1 MEESMNIIRILPALL
16 SLILLVSSG
25 CADYD
30 AESKR
35 VDDRIDEIENNRI
48 PSIDKQLEKINASLP
63 ELERTDLE
71 IKKMIESLDKTADD
85 LRKDIGENENRV
97 SEVRS
102 ELEKAVKELQ
112 DSDKTNKEELI
123 AAINEAKAT
132 VLANLEAMR
141 TEMQGKLS
149 DIDEMISNLKDKD
162 QELEKQISV
171 LKTYVDDELK
181 GIRDWATATFAT
193 LEQYNGIVERIGG
206 INTEMSELKKSLS
219 DLETRLTNKFDE
231 DLKKAVSDLESKI
244 GEEVSGLN
252 GRIDK
257 EVSDLTQAYTSAIA
271 KTRAEIESAW
281 TEKVKTSL
289 EELEKSLK
297 LWVNEKLTAYW
308 TIEETKAALEAQKKD
323 LENQLKAQEAYLKE
337 LIDANAGEIKDL
349 KEALTETENAL
360 ADNAKS
366 LEDLFSELEQ
376 AKKDIKAAYEAV
388 IKDAI
393 TSLEGI
399 LDDELDD
406 EIESLN
412 NSIDERV
419 EALESRIEKCKDDL
433 ASIIKDV
440 EDARTKIRNV
450 ISSFVYFPTYS
461 DGSVDV
467 FCEGVKKSLT
477 LKFEVRPFSAAEAL
491 NVGNVSILTQ
501 SVEPKDDVI
510 PLKLNGI
517 TSTGNGIV
525 LMDIDA
531 SDLPLIF
538 TNGSRKFNVLV
549 SIKDASKGWD
559 MISGFIPIV
568 PVVVTNP

>member
-1 MEESMNIIRILPALL
+1 MNIRRILPALL
-16 SLILLVSSG
+16 SVILLVSSG

-30 AESKR
+30 AEFKR

-63 ELERTDLE
+63 ELERTDQE

-112 DSDKTNKEELI
+112 DSDKTNKMELI
-123 AAINEAKAT
+123 AAINDAKGV

-141 TEMQGKLS
+141 SEMQGKLS
-149 DIDEMISNLKDKD
+149 DVDEMISDLKDKD
-162 QELEKQISV
+162 QELEKQISD
-171 LKTYVDDELK
+171 LRTYVDDELK
-181 GIRDWATATFAT
+181 GIKDWATATFAT
-193 LEQYNGIVERIGG
+193 LEQYNAVVERIGG

-219 DLETRLTNKFDE
+219 DLEARLTKKFNE

-244 GEEVSGLN
+244 GEEVAGLN
-252 GRIDK
+252 DRID
-257 EVSDLTQAYTSAIA
+257 EEISDLTEAYTSAIA
-271 KTRAEIESAW
+271 KTRAELENAW
-281 TEKVKTSL
+281 TENVKTSL

-297 LWVNEKLTAYW
+297 LWVNGKLTAYW
-308 TIEETKAALEAQKKD
+308 TIEETKAAIESQKKD

-337 LIDANAGEIKDL
+337 LISANAGEIKDL
-349 KEALTETENAL
+349 KKALAETENAL

-366 LEDLFSELEQ
+366 LDDLFAELEQ
-376 AKKDIKAAYEAV
+376 TKKDIKAAYEAA

-393 TSLEGI
+393 TSLKG
-399 LDDELDD
+399 DMDKELADRID
-406 EIESLN
+406 SLN

-419 EALESRIEKCKDDL
+419 EALESRIQKCKDDL
-433 ASIIKDV
+433 DSIIEAV
-440 EDARTKIRNV
+440 EDAREKIRNV
-450 ISSFVYFPTYS
+450 ITSFVYFPTYS
-461 DGSVDV
+461 DGSVEV

-491 NVGNVSILTQ
+491 NVNNVSILTQ
-501 SVEPKDDVI
+501 SVEPKDYVLH
-510 PLKLNGI
+510 LKLNGI
-517 TSTGNGIV
+517 TNTGNGIV

-531 SDLPLIF
+531 SVLPVVF
-538 TNGSRKFNVLV
+538 TNGARKFNVLV

-559 MISGFIPIV
+559 MISEFIPIT

>member
-30 AESKR
+30 AEFKR

-63 ELERTDLE
+63 ELERTDQE
-71 IKKMIESLDKTADD
+71 IKKMIESLDKTADG

-112 DSDKTNKEELI
+112 DSDKTNKMELI
-123 AAINEAKAT
+123 AAINDAKGV

-141 TEMQGKLS
+141 SEMQGKLS
-149 DIDEMISNLKDKD
+149 DVDEMISDLKDKD
-162 QELEKQISV
+162 QELEKQISD
-171 LKTYVDDELK
+171 LRTYVDDELK
-181 GIRDWATATFAT
+181 GIKDWATATFAT
-193 LEQYNGIVERIGG
+193 LEQYNAVVERIGG

-219 DLETRLTNKFDE
+219 DLEARLTKKFNE

-244 GEEVSGLN
+244 GEEVAGLN
-252 GRIDK
+252 DRID
-257 EVSDLTQAYTSAIA
+257 EEISDLTEAYTSAIA
-271 KTRAEIESAW
+271 KTRAELENAW
-281 TEKVKTSL
+281 TENVKTSL

-297 LWVNEKLTAYW
+297 LWVNGKLTAYW
-308 TIEETKAALEAQKKD
+308 TIEETKAAIESQKKD

-337 LIDANAGEIKDL
+337 LISANAGEIKDL
-349 KEALTETENAL
+349 KKALAETENAL

-366 LEDLFSELEQ
+366 LDDLFAELEQ
-376 AKKDIKAAYEAV
+376 TKKDIKAAYEAA

-393 TSLEGI
+393 TSLKG
-399 LDDELDD
+399 DMDKELADRID
-406 EIESLN
+406 SLN

-419 EALESRIEKCKDDL
+419 EALESRIQKCKDDL
-433 ASIIKDV
+433 ASIIEAV
-440 EDARTKIRNV
+440 EDAREKIRNV
-450 ISSFVYFPTYS
+450 ITSFVYFPTYS
-461 DGSVDV
+461 DGSVEV
-467 FCEGVKKSLT
+467 ICEGAKKSLT

-491 NVGNVSILTQ
+491 NVNNVSILTQ
-501 SVEPKDDVI
+501 SVEPKDYVLH
-510 PLKLNGI
+510 LKLNGI
-517 TSTGNGIV
+517 TNTGNGIV
-525 LMDIDA
+525 LLDIDA
-531 SDLPLIF
+531 SVLPVVF
-538 TNGSRKFNVLV
+538 TNGARKFNVLV

-559 MISGFIPIV
+559 MISEFIPIT

>member
-1 MEESMNIIRILPALL
+1 MNIRRILPALL
-16 SLILLVSSG
+16 SVILLVSSG

-30 AESKR
+30 AEFKR
-35 VDDRIDEIENNRI
+35 VDDRIDEIESNRI

-63 ELERTDLE
+63 ELERTDQE

-112 DSDKTNKEELI
+112 DSDKTNKVELI
-123 AAINEAKAT
+123 AAINDAKGV

-141 TEMQGKLS
+141 SEMQGKLS
-149 DIDEMISNLKDKD
+149 DVDEMISDLKDKD
-162 QELEKQISV
+162 QELEKQISD
-171 LKTYVDDELK
+171 LRTYVDDELK
-181 GIRDWATATFAT
+181 GIKDWATATFAT
-193 LEQYNGIVERIGG
+193 LEQYNAVVERIGG

-219 DLETRLTNKFDE
+219 DLEARLTKKFNE

-244 GEEVSGLN
+244 GEEVAGLN
-252 GRIDK
+252 DRID
-257 EVSDLTQAYTSAIA
+257 EEISDLTEAYTSAIA
-271 KTRAEIESAW
+271 KTRAELENAW
-281 TEKVKTSL
+281 TENVKTSL

-297 LWVNEKLTAYW
+297 LWVNGKLTAYW
-308 TIEETKAALEAQKKD
+308 TIEETKAAIESQKKD

-337 LIDANAGEIKDL
+337 LISANAGEIKDL
-349 KEALTETENAL
+349 KKALAETENAL
-360 ADNAKS
+360 ADNVKS
-366 LEDLFSELEQ
+366 LDDLFAELEQ
-376 AKKDIKAAYEAV
+376 TKKDIKAAYEAA

-393 TSLEGI
+393 TSLKG
-399 LDDELDD
+399 DMDKELADRID
-406 EIESLN
+406 SLN

-419 EALESRIEKCKDDL
+419 EALESRIQKCKDDL
-433 ASIIKDV
+433 DSIIEAV
-440 EDARTKIRNV
+440 EDAREKIRNV
-450 ISSFVYFPTYS
+450 ITSFVYFPTYS
-461 DGSVDV
+461 DGSVEV

-491 NVGNVSILTQ
+491 NVNNVSILTQ
-501 SVEPKDDVI
+501 SVEPKDYVLH
-510 PLKLNGI
+510 LKLNGI
-517 TSTGNGIV
+517 TNTGNGIV

-531 SDLPLIF
+531 SVLPVVF
-538 TNGSRKFNVLV
+538 TNGARKFNVLV

-559 MISGFIPIV
+559 MISEFIPIT

>member
-1 MEESMNIIRILPALL
+1 MNIKRILPALL
-16 SLILLVSSG
+16 SVILLVSSG

-30 AESKR
+30 AEFKR

-71 IKKMIESLDKTADD
+71 IKKMIESLDKTADG

-112 DSDKTNKEELI
+112 DSDKTNKMELI
-123 AAINEAKAT
+123 AAINDAKGV

-141 TEMQGKLS
+141 SEMQGKLS
-149 DIDEMISNLKDKD
+149 DVDEMISDLKDKD
-162 QELEKQISV
+162 QELEKQISD
-171 LKTYVDDELK
+171 LRTYVDDELK
-181 GIRDWATATFAT
+181 GIKDWATATFAT
-193 LEQYNGIVERIGG
+193 LEQYNAVVERIGG

-219 DLETRLTNKFDE
+219 DLEARLTKKFNE

-244 GEEVSGLN
+244 GEEVAGLN
-252 GRIDK
+252 DRID
-257 EVSDLTQAYTSAIA
+257 EEISDLTEAYTSAIA
-271 KTRAEIESAW
+271 KTRAELENAW
-281 TEKVKTSL
+281 TENVKTSL

-297 LWVNEKLTAYW
+297 LWVNGKLTAYW
-308 TIEETKAALEAQKKD
+308 TIEETKAAIESQKKD

-337 LIDANAGEIKDL
+337 LISANAGEIKDL
-349 KEALTETENAL
+349 KKALAETENAL

-366 LEDLFSELEQ
+366 LDDLFAELEQ
-376 AKKDIKAAYEAV
+376 TKKDIKAAYEAA

-393 TSLEGI
+393 TSLKG
-399 LDDELDD
+399 DMDKELADRID
-406 EIESLN
+406 SLN

-419 EALESRIEKCKDDL
+419 EALESRIQKCKDDL
-433 ASIIKDV
+433 ASIIEAV
-440 EDARTKIRNV
+440 EDAREKIRNV
-450 ISSFVYFPTYS
+450 ITSFVYFPTYS
-461 DGSVDV
+461 DGSVEV
-467 FCEGVKKSLT
+467 ICEGAKKSLT

-491 NVGNVSILTQ
+491 NVNNVSILTQ
-501 SVEPKDDVI
+501 SVEPKDYVLH
-510 PLKLNGI
+510 LKLNGI
-517 TSTGNGIV
+517 TNTGNGIV
-525 LMDIDA
+525 LLDIDA
-531 SDLPLIF
+531 SVLPVVF
-538 TNGSRKFNVLV
+538 TNGARKFNVLV

-559 MISGFIPIV
+559 MISEFIPIT

>member
-1 MEESMNIIRILPALL
+1 MSLRRILPALL
-16 SLILLVSSG
+16 SVILLVSSG

-30 AESKR
+30 AEFKC

-123 AAINEAKAT
+123 TAINESKAT

-141 TEMQGKLS
+141 REMQGKLS
-149 DIDEMISNLKDKD
+149 DIDEMISDLKDKD

-231 DLKKAVSDLESKI
+231 DLKKAVSDIESKI

-252 GRIDK
+252 DRIDK
-257 EVSDLTQAYTSAIA
+257 EVSNLTQAYTSAIA

-406 EIESLN
+406 EIEILN

-419 EALESRIEKCKDDL
+419 EALEARIEKCKDDL

-461 DGSVDV
+461 DGSVEV

>member
-1 MEESMNIIRILPALL
+1 MNIRRILPALL
-16 SLILLVSSG
+16 SVILLVSSG

-30 AESKR
+30 AEFKR

-63 ELERTDLE
+63 ELERTDQE

-112 DSDKTNKEELI
+112 DSDKTNKMELI
-123 AAINEAKAT
+123 AAINDAKGV

-141 TEMQGKLS
+141 SEMQGKLS
-149 DIDEMISNLKDKD
+149 DVDEMISDLKDKD
-162 QELEKQISV
+162 QELEKQISD
-171 LKTYVDDELK
+171 LRTYVDDELK
-181 GIRDWATATFAT
+181 GIKDWATATFAT
-193 LEQYNGIVERIGG
+193 LEQYNAVVERIGG

-219 DLETRLTNKFDE
+219 DLEARLTKKFNE

-244 GEEVSGLN
+244 GEEVAGLN
-252 GRIDK
+252 DRID
-257 EVSDLTQAYTSAIA
+257 EEISDLTEAYTSAIA
-271 KTRAEIESAW
+271 KTRAELENAW
-281 TEKVKTSL
+281 TENVKTSL

-297 LWVNEKLTAYW
+297 LWVNGKLTAYW
-308 TIEETKAALEAQKKD
+308 TIEETKAAIESQKKD

-337 LIDANAGEIKDL
+337 LISANAGEIKDL
-349 KEALTETENAL
+349 KKALAETENAL

-366 LEDLFSELEQ
+366 LDDLFAELEQ
-376 AKKDIKAAYEAV
+376 TKKDIKTAYEAA

-393 TSLEGI
+393 NSLKG
-399 LDDELDD
+399 DMNKELADRID
-406 EIESLN
+406 SLN

-419 EALESRIEKCKDDL
+419 EALESRIQKCKDDL
-433 ASIIKDV
+433 DSIIEAV
-440 EDARTKIRNV
+440 EDAREKIRNV
-450 ISSFVYFPTYS
+450 ITSFVYFPTYS
-461 DGSVDV
+461 DGSVEV

-491 NVGNVSILTQ
+491 NVNNVSILTQ
-501 SVEPKDDVI
+501 SVEPKDYVLH
-510 PLKLNGI
+510 LKLNGI
-517 TSTGNGIV
+517 TNTGNGIV

-531 SDLPLIF
+531 SVLPVVF
-538 TNGSRKFNVLV
+538 TNGARKFNVLV

-559 MISGFIPIV
+559 MISEFIPIT

>member
-1 MEESMNIIRILPALL
+1 MNIRRILPALL
-16 SLILLVSSG
+16 SVILLVSSG

-30 AESKR
+30 AEFKR
-35 VDDRIDEIENNRI
+35 VDDRIDEIESNRI

-63 ELERTDLE
+63 ELERTDQE

-112 DSDKTNKEELI
+112 DSDKTNKVELI
-123 AAINEAKAT
+123 AAINDAKGV

-141 TEMQGKLS
+141 SEMQGKLS
-149 DIDEMISNLKDKD
+149 DVDEMISDLKDKD
-162 QELEKQISV
+162 QELEKQISD
-171 LKTYVDDELK
+171 LRTYVDDELK
-181 GIRDWATATFAT
+181 GIKDLATATFAT
-193 LEQYNGIVERIGG
+193 LEQYNAVVERIGG

-219 DLETRLTNKFDE
+219 DLEARLTKKFNE

-244 GEEVSGLN
+244 GEEVAGLN
-252 GRIDK
+252 DRID
-257 EVSDLTQAYTSAIA
+257 EEISDLTEAYTSAIA
-271 KTRAEIESAW
+271 KTRAELENAW
-281 TEKVKTSL
+281 TENVKTSL

-297 LWVNEKLTAYW
+297 LWVNGKLTAYW
-308 TIEETKAALEAQKKD
+308 TIEETKAAIESQKKD

-337 LIDANAGEIKDL
+337 LISANAGEIKDL
-349 KEALTETENAL
+349 KKALAETENAL

-366 LEDLFSELEQ
+366 LDDLFAELEQ
-376 AKKDIKAAYEAV
+376 TKKDIKAAYEAA

-393 TSLEGI
+393 TSLKG
-399 LDDELDD
+399 DMDKELADRID
-406 EIESLN
+406 SLN

-419 EALESRIEKCKDDL
+419 EALESRIQKCKDDL
-433 ASIIKDV
+433 DSIIEAV
-440 EDARTKIRNV
+440 EDAREKIRNV
-450 ISSFVYFPTYS
+450 ITSFVYFPTYS
-461 DGSVDV
+461 DGSVEV

-491 NVGNVSILTQ
+491 NVNNVSILTQ
-501 SVEPKDDVI
+501 SVEPKDYVLH
-510 PLKLNGI
+510 LKLNGI
-517 TSTGNGIV
+517 TNTGNGIV

-531 SDLPLIF
+531 SVLPVVF
-538 TNGSRKFNVLV
+538 TNGARKFNVLV

-559 MISGFIPIV
+559 MISEFIPIT

>member
-1 MEESMNIIRILPALL
+1 MNIRRILPALL
-16 SLILLVSSG
+16 SVILLVSSG

-30 AESKR
+30 AEFKR

-63 ELERTDLE
+63 ELERTDQE

-112 DSDKTNKEELI
+112 DSDKTNKMELI
-123 AAINEAKAT
+123 AAINDAKGV

-141 TEMQGKLS
+141 SEMQGKLS
-149 DIDEMISNLKDKD
+149 DVDEMISDLKDKD
-162 QELEKQISV
+162 QELEKQISD
-171 LKTYVDDELK
+171 LRTYVDDELK
-181 GIRDWATATFAT
+181 GIKDWATATFAT
-193 LEQYNGIVERIGG
+193 LEQYNAVVERIGG

-219 DLETRLTNKFDE
+219 DLEARLTKKFNE

-244 GEEVSGLN
+244 GEEVAGLN
-252 GRIDK
+252 DRID
-257 EVSDLTQAYTSAIA
+257 EEISDLTEAYTSAIA
-271 KTRAEIESAW
+271 KTRAELENAW
-281 TEKVKTSL
+281 TENVKTSL

-297 LWVNEKLTAYW
+297 LWVNGKLTAYW
-308 TIEETKAALEAQKKD
+308 TIEETKAAIESQKKD

-337 LIDANAGEIKDL
+337 LISANAGEIKDL
-349 KEALTETENAL
+349 KKALAETENAL

-366 LEDLFSELEQ
+366 LDDLFAELEQ
-376 AKKDIKAAYEAV
+376 TKKDIKAAYEAA

-393 TSLEGI
+393 TSLKG
-399 LDDELDD
+399 DMGKELADRID
-406 EIESLN
+406 SLN

-419 EALESRIEKCKDDL
+419 EALESRIQKCKDDL
-433 ASIIKDV
+433 DSIIEAV
-440 EDARTKIRNV
+440 EDAREKIRNV
-450 ISSFVYFPTYS
+450 ITSFVYFPTYS
-461 DGSVDV
+461 DGSVEV

-491 NVGNVSILTQ
+491 NVNNVSILTQ
-501 SVEPKDDVI
+501 SVEPKDYVLH
-510 PLKLNGI
+510 LKLNGI
-517 TSTGNGIV
+517 TNTGNGIV

-531 SDLPLIF
+531 SVLPVVF
-538 TNGSRKFNVLV
+538 TNGARKFNVLV

-559 MISGFIPIV
+559 MISEFIPIT

>member
-1 MEESMNIIRILPALL
+1 MNIIRILPALL

-30 AESKR
+30 AEFKR

-149 DIDEMISNLKDKD
+149 DIDEMISDLKDKD

-252 GRIDK
+252 DRIDK
-257 EVSDLTQAYTSAIA
+257 EVSNLTQAYTSAIA
-271 KTRAEIESAW
+271 KTRAELESAW

-323 LENQLKAQEAYLKE
+323 LENQLKAQEAYLRG

-376 AKKDIKAAYEAV
+376 AKKDIKVAYEAA
-388 IKDAI
+388 INDAI
-393 TSLEGI
+393 ASLKGVM
-399 LDDELDD
+399 DKELADRID
-406 EIESLN
+406 SLN
-412 NSIDERV
+412 NSFAERV

-433 ASIIKDV
+433 ASIIEAV
-440 EDARTKIRNV
+440 EDARDKIRNV

-461 DGSVDV
+461 DGSVEV
-467 FCEGVKKSLT
+467 FCEGDKKSLT

-491 NVGNVSILTQ
+491 NVDNVSILTQ
-501 SVEPKDDVI
+501 NVEPKNYVI
-510 PLKLNGI
+510 PLKLSGI

-531 SDLPLIF
+531 SGLPLIF
-538 TNGSRKFNVLV
+538 TNGSSKFNVLV
-549 SIKDASKGWD
+549 SIRDASKGWD

>member
-1 MEESMNIIRILPALL
+1 MSLRRILPALL
-16 SLILLVSSG
+16 SVILLVSSG
-25 CADYD
+25 CADCD
-30 AESKR
+30 AEFKR

-102 ELEKAVKELQ
+102 ELEKAVKELR

-123 AAINEAKAT
+123 TAINESKAT

-149 DIDEMISNLKDKD
+149 DIDEMISDLKDKD

-252 GRIDK
+252 DRIDK
-257 EVSDLTQAYTSAIA
+257 EVSNLTQAYTSAIA

-289 EELEKSLK
+289 EKLEKSLK

-461 DGSVDV
+461 DGSVEV

-501 SVEPKDDVI
+501 SVEPKDVI

-531 SDLPLIF
+531 SDLPLVF

-549 SIKDASKGWD
+549 SIRDASKGWD

>member
-1 MEESMNIIRILPALL
+1 MNIKRILPALL
-16 SLILLVSSG
+16 SVILLVSSG

-30 AESKR
+30 AEFKR

-63 ELERTDLE
+63 ELERTDSE

-112 DSDKTNKEELI
+112 DSDKTNKMELI
-123 AAINEAKAT
+123 AAINDAKGV

-141 TEMQGKLS
+141 SEMQGKLS
-149 DIDEMISNLKDKD
+149 DVDEMISDLKDKD
-162 QELEKQISV
+162 QELEKQISD
-171 LKTYVDDELK
+171 LRTYVDDELK
-181 GIRDWATATFAT
+181 GIKDWATATFAT
-193 LEQYNGIVERIGG
+193 LEQYNAVVERIGG

-219 DLETRLTNKFDE
+219 DLEARLTKKFNE

-244 GEEVSGLN
+244 GEEVAGLN
-252 GRIDK
+252 DRID
-257 EVSDLTQAYTSAIA
+257 EEISDLTEAYTSAIA
-271 KTRAEIESAW
+271 KTRAELENAW
-281 TEKVKTSL
+281 TENVKTSL

-297 LWVNEKLTAYW
+297 LWVNGKLTAYW
-308 TIEETKAALEAQKKD
+308 TIEETKAAIESQKKD

-337 LIDANAGEIKDL
+337 LISANAGEIKDL
-349 KEALTETENAL
+349 KKALAETENAL

-366 LEDLFSELEQ
+366 LDDLFAELEQ
-376 AKKDIKAAYEAV
+376 TKKDIKAAYEAA

-393 TSLEGI
+393 TSLKG
-399 LDDELDD
+399 DMDKELADRID
-406 EIESLN
+406 SLN

-419 EALESRIEKCKDDL
+419 EALESRIQKCKDDL
-433 ASIIKDV
+433 ASIIEAV
-440 EDARTKIRNV
+440 EDAREKIRNV
-450 ISSFVYFPTYS
+450 ITSFVYFPTYS
-461 DGSVDV
+461 DGSVEV
-467 FCEGVKKSLT
+467 ICEGAKKSLT

-491 NVGNVSILTQ
+491 NVNNVSILTQ
-501 SVEPKDDVI
+501 SVEPKDYVLH
-510 PLKLNGI
+510 LKLNGI
-517 TSTGNGIV
+517 TNTGNGIV
-525 LMDIDA
+525 LLDIDA
-531 SDLPLIF
+531 SVLPVVF
-538 TNGSRKFNVLV
+538 TNGARKFNVLV

-559 MISGFIPIV
+559 MISEFIPIT

>member
-1 MEESMNIIRILPALL
+1 MNIGRILPALL
-16 SLILLVSSG
+16 SVILLVSSG

-30 AESKR
+30 AEFKR

-63 ELERTDLE
+63 ELERTDQE
-71 IKKMIESLDKTADD
+71 IKKMIESLDKTADG

-112 DSDKTNKEELI
+112 DSDKTNKVELI
-123 AAINEAKAT
+123 AAINDAKGV

-141 TEMQGKLS
+141 SEMQGKLS
-149 DIDEMISNLKDKD
+149 DVDEMISDLKDKD
-162 QELEKQISV
+162 QELEKQISD
-171 LKTYVDDELK
+171 LRTYVDDELK
-181 GIRDWATATFAT
+181 GIKDWATATFAT
-193 LEQYNGIVERIGG
+193 LEQYNAVVERIGG

-219 DLETRLTNKFDE
+219 DLETRLTNKFNE

-244 GEEVSGLN
+244 GEEVAGLN
-252 GRIDK
+252 DRID
-257 EVSDLTQAYTSAIA
+257 EEISDLTEAYTSAIA
-271 KTRAEIESAW
+271 KTRAELENAW
-281 TEKVKTSL
+281 TENVKTSL

-297 LWVNEKLTAYW
+297 LWVNGKLTAYW
-308 TIEETKAALEAQKKD
+308 TIEETKAAIESQKKD

-337 LIDANAGEIKDL
+337 LISANAGEIKDL
-349 KEALTETENAL
+349 KKALAETENAL

-366 LEDLFSELEQ
+366 LDDLFAELEQ
-376 AKKDIKAAYEAV
+376 TKKDIKAAYEAA

-393 TSLEGI
+393 TSLKG
-399 LDDELDD
+399 DMDKELADRID
-406 EIESLN
+406 SLN

-419 EALESRIEKCKDDL
+419 EALESRIQKCKDDL
-433 ASIIKDV
+433 DSIIEAV
-440 EDARTKIRNV
+440 EDAREKIRNV
-450 ISSFVYFPTYS
+450 ITSFVYFPTYS
-461 DGSVDV
+461 DGSVEV

-491 NVGNVSILTQ
+491 NVNNVSILTQ
-501 SVEPKDDVI
+501 SVEPKDYVLH
-510 PLKLNGI
+510 LKLNGI
-517 TSTGNGIV
+517 TNTGNGIV

-531 SDLPLIF
+531 SVLPVVF
-538 TNGSRKFNVLV
+538 TNGARKFNVLV

-559 MISGFIPIV
+559 MISEFIPIT

>member
-1 MEESMNIIRILPALL
+1 MNIKRILPALL
-16 SLILLVSSG
+16 SVILLVSSG

-30 AESKR
+30 AEFKR

-63 ELERTDLE
+63 ELERTDQE
-71 IKKMIESLDKTADD
+71 IKKMIESLDKTADG

-112 DSDKTNKEELI
+112 DSDKTNKMELI
-123 AAINEAKAT
+123 AAINDAKGV

-141 TEMQGKLS
+141 SEMQGKLS
-149 DIDEMISNLKDKD
+149 DVDEMISDLKDKD
-162 QELEKQISV
+162 QELEKQISD
-171 LKTYVDDELK
+171 LRTYVDDELK
-181 GIRDWATATFAT
+181 GIKDWATATFAT
-193 LEQYNGIVERIGG
+193 LEQYNAVVERIGG

-219 DLETRLTNKFDE
+219 DLEARLTKKFNE

-244 GEEVSGLN
+244 GEEVAGLN
-252 GRIDK
+252 DRID
-257 EVSDLTQAYTSAIA
+257 EEISDLTEAYTSAIA
-271 KTRAEIESAW
+271 KTRAELENAW
-281 TEKVKTSL
+281 TENVKTSL

-297 LWVNEKLTAYW
+297 LWVNGKLTAYW
-308 TIEETKAALEAQKKD
+308 TIEETKAAIESQKKD

-337 LIDANAGEIKDL
+337 LISANAGEIKDL
-349 KEALTETENAL
+349 KKALAETENAL

-366 LEDLFSELEQ
+366 LDDLFAELEQ
-376 AKKDIKAAYEAV
+376 TKKDIKAAYEAA

-393 TSLEGI
+393 TSLKG
-399 LDDELDD
+399 DMDKELADRID
-406 EIESLN
+406 SLN

-419 EALESRIEKCKDDL
+419 EALESRIQKCKDDL
-433 ASIIKDV
+433 ASIIEAV
-440 EDARTKIRNV
+440 EDAREKIRNV
-450 ISSFVYFPTYS
+450 ITSFVYFPTYS
-461 DGSVDV
+461 DGSVEV
-467 FCEGVKKSLT
+467 FCEGDKKSLT

-491 NVGNVSILTQ
+491 NVDNVSILTQ
-501 SVEPKDDVI
+501 NVEPKNYVI
-510 PLKLNGI
+510 PLKLSGI

-531 SDLPLIF
+531 SGLPLIF
-538 TNGSRKFNVLV
+538 TNGSSKFNVLV
-549 SIKDASKGWD
+549 SIRDASKGWD

>member
-1 MEESMNIIRILPALL
+1 MNIRRILPALL
-16 SLILLVSSG
+16 SVILLVSSG

-30 AESKR
+30 AEFKR
-35 VDDRIDEIENNRI
+35 VDDRIDEIESNRI

-63 ELERTDLE
+63 ELERTDQE

-112 DSDKTNKEELI
+112 DSDKTNKVELI
-123 AAINEAKAT
+123 AAINDANGV

-141 TEMQGKLS
+141 SEMQGKLS
-149 DIDEMISNLKDKD
+149 DVDEMISDLKDKD
-162 QELEKQISV
+162 QELEKQISD
-171 LKTYVDDELK
+171 LRTYVDDELK
-181 GIRDWATATFAT
+181 GIKDWATATFAT
-193 LEQYNGIVERIGG
+193 LEQYNAVVERIGG

-219 DLETRLTNKFDE
+219 DLEARLTKKFNE

-244 GEEVSGLN
+244 GEEVTGLN
-252 GRIDK
+252 DRID
-257 EVSDLTQAYTSAIA
+257 EEISDLTEAYTSAIA
-271 KTRAEIESAW
+271 KTRAELENAW
-281 TEKVKTSL
+281 TENVKTSL

-297 LWVNEKLTAYW
+297 LWVNGKLTAYW
-308 TIEETKAALEAQKKD
+308 TIEETKAAIESQKKD

-337 LIDANAGEIKDL
+337 LISANAGEIKDL
-349 KEALTETENAL
+349 KKALAETENAL

-366 LEDLFSELEQ
+366 LDDLFAELEQ
-376 AKKDIKAAYEAV
+376 TKKDIKAAYEAA

-393 TSLEGI
+393 TSLKG
-399 LDDELDD
+399 DMDKELADRID
-406 EIESLN
+406 SLN

-419 EALESRIEKCKDDL
+419 EALESRIQKCKDDL

-450 ISSFVYFPTYS
+450 ITSFVYFPTYS
-461 DGSVDV
+461 DGSVEV

-491 NVGNVSILTQ
+491 NVNNVSILTQ
-501 SVEPKDDVI
+501 SVEPKDYVLH
-510 PLKLNGI
+510 LKLNGI
-517 TSTGNGIV
+517 TNTGNGIV

-531 SDLPLIF
+531 SVLPVVF
-538 TNGSRKFNVLV
+538 TNGARKFNVLV

-559 MISGFIPIV
+559 MISEFIPIT

>member
-1 MEESMNIIRILPALL
+1 MNIRRILPALL
-16 SLILLVSSG
+16 SVILLVSSG

-30 AESKR
+30 AEFKR

-63 ELERTDLE
+63 ELERTDQE
-71 IKKMIESLDKTADD
+71 IKKMIESLDKTADG
-85 LRKDIGENENRV
+85 LRKDIGENENRI

-112 DSDKTNKEELI
+112 DSDKTNKMELI
-123 AAINEAKAT
+123 AAINYAKAT

-141 TEMQGKLS
+141 SEMQGKLS
-149 DIDEMISNLKDKD
+149 DVDEMISDLKDKD
-162 QELEKQISV
+162 QELEKQISD
-171 LKTYVDDELK
+171 LRTYVDDELK
-181 GIRDWATATFAT
+181 GIKDWATATFAT
-193 LEQYNGIVERIGG
+193 LEQYNAVVERIGG

-219 DLETRLTNKFDE
+219 DLEARLTKKFNE

-244 GEEVSGLN
+244 GEEVAGLN
-252 GRIDK
+252 DRID
-257 EVSDLTQAYTSAIA
+257 EEISDLTEAYTSAIA
-271 KTRAEIESAW
+271 KTRAELENAW
-281 TEKVKTSL
+281 TENVKTSL

-297 LWVNEKLTAYW
+297 LWVNGKLTAYW
-308 TIEETKAALEAQKKD
+308 TIEETKAAIESQKKD

-337 LIDANAGEIKDL
+337 LISANAGEIKDL
-349 KEALTETENAL
+349 KKALAETENAL

-366 LEDLFSELEQ
+366 LDDLFAELEQ
-376 AKKDIKAAYEAV
+376 TKKDIKAAYEAA

-393 TSLEGI
+393 TSLKG
-399 LDDELDD
+399 DMDKELADRID
-406 EIESLN
+406 SLN

-419 EALESRIEKCKDDL
+419 EALESRIQKCKDDL
-433 ASIIKDV
+433 DSIIEAV
-440 EDARTKIRNV
+440 EDAREKIRNV
-450 ISSFVYFPTYS
+450 ITSFVYFPTYS
-461 DGSVDV
+461 DGSVEV

-491 NVGNVSILTQ
+491 NVNNVSILTQ
-501 SVEPKDDVI
+501 SVDPKDYVLH
-510 PLKLNGI
+510 LKLNGI
-517 TSTGNGIV
+517 TNTGNGIV

-531 SDLPLIF
+531 SVLPVVF
-538 TNGSRKFNVLV
+538 TNGARKFNVLV

-559 MISGFIPIV
+559 MISEFIPIT

>member
-1 MEESMNIIRILPALL
+1 MNIKRILPALL
-16 SLILLVSSG
+16 SVILLVSYG

-30 AESKR
+30 AEFKR
-35 VDDRIDEIENNRI
+35 VDDRTDEIENNRI

-123 AAINEAKAT
+123 TAINESKAT

-141 TEMQGKLS
+141 REMQGKLS
-149 DIDEMISNLKDKD
+149 DIDEMISDLKDKD

-231 DLKKAVSDLESKI
+231 DLKKAVSDIESKI

-252 GRIDK
+252 DRIDK
-257 EVSDLTQAYTSAIA
+257 EVSNLTQAYTSAIA

-461 DGSVDV
+461 DGSVEV

-501 SVEPKDDVI
+501 SVEPKDCVI

>member
-1 MEESMNIIRILPALL
+1 MNIIRILPALL

-271 KTRAEIESAW
+271 KTRAELESAW

-323 LENQLKAQEAYLKE
+323 LENQLKAQEAYLRG

-360 ADNAKS
+360 ADNTKS
-366 LEDLFSELEQ
+366 LEDLFAELEQ
-376 AKKDIKAAYEAV
+376 SKKDIKVAYEAA
-388 IKDAI
+388 INDAI
-393 TSLEGI
+393 ASLKGVM
-399 LDDELDD
+399 DKELADRID
-406 EIESLN
+406 SLN
-412 NSIDERV
+412 NSFAERV

-433 ASIIKDV
+433 ASIIEAV
-440 EDARTKIRNV
+440 EDARDKIRNV

-461 DGSVDV
+461 DGSVEV
-467 FCEGVKKSLT
+467 FCEGDKKSLT

-491 NVGNVSILTQ
+491 NVDNVSILTQ
-501 SVEPKDDVI
+501 NVEPKNYVI
-510 PLKLNGI
+510 PLKLSGI

-531 SDLPLIF
+531 SGLPLIF
-538 TNGSRKFNVLV
+538 TNGSSKFNVLV

>member
-1 MEESMNIIRILPALL
+1 MNIKRILPALL
-16 SLILLVSSG
+16 SVILLVSYG

-30 AESKR
+30 AEFKR

-63 ELERTDLE
+63 ELERTDSE

-112 DSDKTNKEELI
+112 DSDKTNKLELI
-123 AAINEAKAT
+123 AAINDANGV

-141 TEMQGKLS
+141 SEMQGKLS
-149 DIDEMISNLKDKD
+149 DVDEMISDLKDKD
-162 QELEKQISV
+162 QELEKQISD
-171 LKTYVDDELK
+171 LRTYVDDELK
-181 GIRDWATATFAT
+181 GIKDWATATFAT

-219 DLETRLTNKFDE
+219 DLEARLTKKFNE

-244 GEEVSGLN
+244 GEEVAGLN
-252 GRIDK
+252 DRID
-257 EVSDLTQAYTSAIA
+257 EEISDLTEAYTSAIA
-271 KTRAEIESAW
+271 KTRAELENAW
-281 TEKVKTSL
+281 TENVKTSL

-297 LWVNEKLTAYW
+297 LWVNGKLTAYW
-308 TIEETKAALEAQKKD
+308 TIEETKAAIESQKKD

-337 LIDANAGEIKDL
+337 LISANAGEIKDL
-349 KEALTETENAL
+349 KKALAETENAL

-366 LEDLFSELEQ
+366 LDDLFAELEQ
-376 AKKDIKAAYEAV
+376 TKKDIKAAYEAA

-393 TSLEGI
+393 TSLKG
-399 LDDELDD
+399 DMDKELADRID
-406 EIESLN
+406 SLN

-419 EALESRIEKCKDDL
+419 EALESRIQKCKDDL
-433 ASIIKDV
+433 DSIIEAV
-440 EDARTKIRNV
+440 EDAREKIRNV
-450 ISSFVYFPTYS
+450 ITSFVYFPTYS
-461 DGSVDV
+461 DGSVEV

-491 NVGNVSILTQ
+491 NVNNVSILTQ
-501 SVEPKDDVI
+501 SVEPKDYVLH
-510 PLKLNGI
+510 LKLNGI
-517 TSTGNGIV
+517 TNTGNGIV

-531 SDLPLIF
+531 SVLPVVF
-538 TNGSRKFNVLV
+538 TNGARKFNVLV

-559 MISGFIPIV
+559 MISEFIPIT

>member
-1 MEESMNIIRILPALL
+1 MNIKRILPALL
-16 SLILLVSSG
+16 SVILLVSSG

-30 AESKR
+30 AEFKR

-63 ELERTDLE
+63 ELERTDQE
-71 IKKMIESLDKTADD
+71 IKKMIESLDKTADG

-112 DSDKTNKEELI
+112 DSDKTNKMELI
-123 AAINEAKAT
+123 AAINDAKGV

-141 TEMQGKLS
+141 SEMQGKLS
-149 DIDEMISNLKDKD
+149 DVDEMISDLKDKD
-162 QELEKQISV
+162 QELEKQISD
-171 LKTYVDDELK
+171 LRTYVDDELK
-181 GIRDWATATFAT
+181 GIKDWATATFAT
-193 LEQYNGIVERIGG
+193 LEQYNAVVERIGG

-219 DLETRLTNKFDE
+219 DLEARLTKKFNE

-244 GEEVSGLN
+244 GEEVAGLN
-252 GRIDK
+252 DRID
-257 EVSDLTQAYTSAIA
+257 EEISDLTEAYTSAIA
-271 KTRAEIESAW
+271 KTRAELENAW
-281 TEKVKTSL
+281 TENVKTSL

-297 LWVNEKLTAYW
+297 LWVNGKLTAYW
-308 TIEETKAALEAQKKD
+308 TIEETKAAIESQKKD
-323 LENQLKAQEAYLKE
+323 LENQLKAQEAYLRG

-360 ADNAKS
+360 ADNTKS
-366 LEDLFSELEQ
+366 LEDLFAELEQ
-376 AKKDIKAAYEAV
+376 SKKDIKVAYEAA
-388 IKDAI
+388 INDAI
-393 TSLEGI
+393 ASLKGVM
-399 LDDELDD
+399 DKELADRID
-406 EIESLN
+406 SLN
-412 NSIDERV
+412 NSFAERV

-433 ASIIKDV
+433 ASIIEAV
-440 EDARTKIRNV
+440 EDARDKIRNV

-461 DGSVDV
+461 DGSVEV
-467 FCEGVKKSLT
+467 FCEGDKKSLT

-491 NVGNVSILTQ
+491 NVDNVSILTQ
-501 SVEPKDDVI
+501 NVEPKNYVI
-510 PLKLNGI
+510 PLKLSGI

-531 SDLPLIF
+531 SGLPLIF
-538 TNGSRKFNVLV
+538 TNGSSKFNVLV
-549 SIKDASKGWD
+549 SIRDASKGWD

>member
-1 MEESMNIIRILPALL
+1 M
-16 SLILLVSSG
+16 
-25 CADYD
+25 
-30 AESKR
+30 
-35 VDDRIDEIENNRI
+35 DDRIDEIESNRI

-63 ELERTDLE
+63 ELERTDSE

-123 AAINEAKAT
+123 TAINESKAT

-149 DIDEMISNLKDKD
+149 DIDEMISDLKDKD

-252 GRIDK
+252 DRIDK
-257 EVSDLTQAYTSAIA
+257 EVSNLTQAYTSAIA

-461 DGSVDV
+461 DGSVEV

-501 SVEPKDDVI
+501 SVEPKDVI

-531 SDLPLIF
+531 SDLPLVF

>member
-1 MEESMNIIRILPALL
+1 MNIRRILPALL
-16 SLILLVSSG
+16 SVILLVSSG

-30 AESKR
+30 AEFKR

-63 ELERTDLE
+63 ELERTDQE
-71 IKKMIESLDKTADD
+71 IKKMIESLDKTADG
-85 LRKDIGENENRV
+85 LRKDIGENENRI

-112 DSDKTNKEELI
+112 DSDKTNKMELI
-123 AAINEAKAT
+123 AAINDAKAT

-141 TEMQGKLS
+141 SEMQGKLS
-149 DIDEMISNLKDKD
+149 DVDEMISDLKDKD
-162 QELEKQISV
+162 QELEKQISD
-171 LKTYVDDELK
+171 LRTYVDDELK
-181 GIRDWATATFAT
+181 GIKDWATATFAT
-193 LEQYNGIVERIGG
+193 LEQYNAVVERIGG

-219 DLETRLTNKFDE
+219 DLEARLTKKFNE

-244 GEEVSGLN
+244 GEEVAGLN
-252 GRIDK
+252 DRID
-257 EVSDLTQAYTSAIA
+257 EEISDLTEAYTSAIA
-271 KTRAEIESAW
+271 KTRAELENAW
-281 TEKVKTSL
+281 TENVKTSL

-297 LWVNEKLTAYW
+297 LWVNGKLTAYW
-308 TIEETKAALEAQKKD
+308 TIEETKAAIESQKKD

-337 LIDANAGEIKDL
+337 LISANAGEIKDL
-349 KEALTETENAL
+349 KKALAETENAL

-366 LEDLFSELEQ
+366 LDDLFAELEQ
-376 AKKDIKAAYEAV
+376 TKKDIKAAYEAA

-393 TSLEGI
+393 TSLKG
-399 LDDELDD
+399 DMDKELADRID
-406 EIESLN
+406 SLN

-419 EALESRIEKCKDDL
+419 EALESRIQKCKDDL
-433 ASIIKDV
+433 DSIIEAV
-440 EDARTKIRNV
+440 EDAREKIRNV
-450 ISSFVYFPTYS
+450 ITSFVYFPTYS
-461 DGSVDV
+461 DGSVEV

-491 NVGNVSILTQ
+491 NVNNVSILTQ
-501 SVEPKDDVI
+501 SVEPKDYVLH
-510 PLKLNGI
+510 LKLNGI
-517 TSTGNGIV
+517 TNTGNGIV

-531 SDLPLIF
+531 SVLPVVF
-538 TNGSRKFNVLV
+538 TNGARKFNVLV

-559 MISGFIPIV
+559 MISEFIPIT

>member
-1 MEESMNIIRILPALL
+1 MNIIRILPALL

-30 AESKR
+30 AEFKR

-63 ELERTDLE
+63 ELERTDQE
-71 IKKMIESLDKTADD
+71 IKKMIESLDKTADG

-112 DSDKTNKEELI
+112 DSDKTNKMELI
-123 AAINEAKAT
+123 AAINDAKGV

-141 TEMQGKLS
+141 SEMQGKLS
-149 DIDEMISNLKDKD
+149 DVDEMISDLKDKD
-162 QELEKQISV
+162 QELEKQISD
-171 LKTYVDDELK
+171 LRTYVDDELK
-181 GIRDWATATFAT
+181 GIKDWATATFAT
-193 LEQYNGIVERIGG
+193 LEQYNAVVERIGG

-219 DLETRLTNKFDE
+219 DLEARLTKKFNE

-244 GEEVSGLN
+244 GEEVAGLN
-252 GRIDK
+252 DRID
-257 EVSDLTQAYTSAIA
+257 EEISDLTEAYTSAIA
-271 KTRAEIESAW
+271 KTRAELENAW
-281 TEKVKTSL
+281 TENVKTSL

-297 LWVNEKLTAYW
+297 LWVNGKLTAYW
-308 TIEETKAALEAQKKD
+308 TIEETKAAIESQKKD

-337 LIDANAGEIKDL
+337 LISANAGEIKDL
-349 KEALTETENAL
+349 KKALAETENAL

-366 LEDLFSELEQ
+366 LDDLFAELEQ
-376 AKKDIKAAYEAV
+376 TKKDIKAAYEAA

-393 TSLEGI
+393 TSLKG
-399 LDDELDD
+399 DMDKELADRID
-406 EIESLN
+406 SLN

-419 EALESRIEKCKDDL
+419 EALESRIQKCKDDL
-433 ASIIKDV
+433 ASIIEAV
-440 EDARTKIRNV
+440 EDAREKIRNV
-450 ISSFVYFPTYS
+450 ITSFVYFPTYS
-461 DGSVDV
+461 DGSVEV
-467 FCEGVKKSLT
+467 ICEGAKKSLT

-491 NVGNVSILTQ
+491 NVNNVSILTQ
-501 SVEPKDDVI
+501 SVEPKDYVLH
-510 PLKLNGI
+510 LKLNGI
-517 TSTGNGIV
+517 TNTGNGIV
-525 LMDIDA
+525 LLDIDA
-531 SDLPLIF
+531 SVLPVVF
-538 TNGSRKFNVLV
+538 TNGARKFNVLV

-559 MISGFIPIV
+559 MISEFIPIT

>member
-1 MEESMNIIRILPALL
+1 MNIKRILPALL
-16 SLILLVSSG
+16 SVILLVSYGS
-25 CADYD
+25 ADYD
-30 AESKR
+30 AEFKR
-35 VDDRIDEIENNRI
+35 VDDRIDEIESNRI

-63 ELERTDLE
+63 ELERTDSE

-123 AAINEAKAT
+123 TAINESKAT

-149 DIDEMISNLKDKD
+149 DIDEMISDLKDKD

-252 GRIDK
+252 DRIDK
-257 EVSDLTQAYTSAIA
+257 EVSNLTQAYTSAIA

-461 DGSVDV
+461 DGSVEV

-531 SDLPLIF
+531 SDLPLVF

>member
-1 MEESMNIIRILPALL
+1 MNIGRILPALL
-16 SLILLVSSG
+16 SVILLVSSG

-30 AESKR
+30 AEFKR

-63 ELERTDLE
+63 ELERTDQE
-71 IKKMIESLDKTADD
+71 IKKMIESLDKTADG

-112 DSDKTNKEELI
+112 DSDKTNKMELI
-123 AAINEAKAT
+123 AAINDAKGV

-141 TEMQGKLS
+141 SEMQGKLS
-149 DIDEMISNLKDKD
+149 DVDEMISDLKDKD
-162 QELEKQISV
+162 QELEKQISD
-171 LKTYVDDELK
+171 LRTYVDDELK
-181 GIRDWATATFAT
+181 GIKDWATATFAT
-193 LEQYNGIVERIGG
+193 LEQYNAVVERIGG

-219 DLETRLTNKFDE
+219 DHEARLTKKFNE

-244 GEEVSGLN
+244 GEEVAGLN
-252 GRIDK
+252 DRID
-257 EVSDLTQAYTSAIA
+257 EEISDLTEAYTSAIA
-271 KTRAEIESAW
+271 KTRAELENAW
-281 TEKVKTSL
+281 TENVKTSL

-297 LWVNEKLTAYW
+297 LWVNGKLTAYW
-308 TIEETKAALEAQKKD
+308 TIEETKAAIESQKKD

-337 LIDANAGEIKDL
+337 LISANAGEIKDL
-349 KEALTETENAL
+349 KKALAETENAL
-360 ADNAKS
+360 ADNTKS
-366 LEDLFSELEQ
+366 LDDLFAELEQ
-376 AKKDIKAAYEAV
+376 TKKDIKAAYEAA

-393 TSLEGI
+393 TSLKG
-399 LDDELDD
+399 DMDKELADRID
-406 EIESLN
+406 SLN

-419 EALESRIEKCKDDL
+419 EALESRIQKCKDDL
-433 ASIIKDV
+433 DSIIEAV
-440 EDARTKIRNV
+440 EDAREKIRNV
-450 ISSFVYFPTYS
+450 ITSFVYFPTYS
-461 DGSVDV
+461 DGSVEV

-501 SVEPKDDVI
+501 SVEPKDSVI

-517 TSTGNGIV
+517 TNTGNGIV

-531 SDLPLIF
+531 SVLPVVF
-538 TNGSRKFNVLV
+538 TNVARKFNVLV

>member
-1 MEESMNIIRILPALL
+1 MSLRRILPALL
-16 SLILLVSSG
+16 SVILLVSSG
-25 CADYD
+25 CTDYD
-30 AESKR
+30 AEFKR

-48 PSIDKQLEKINASLP
+48 PSIDKQLEKINASLL

-123 AAINEAKAT
+123 TAINESKAT

-149 DIDEMISNLKDKD
+149 DIDEMISDLKDKD

-252 GRIDK
+252 DRIDK
-257 EVSDLTQAYTSAIA
+257 EVSNLTQAYTSAIA

-461 DGSVDV
+461 DGSVEV

>member
-1 MEESMNIIRILPALL
+1 MNIKRILPALL
-16 SLILLVSSG
+16 SVILLVSSG

-30 AESKR
+30 AEFKR

-48 PSIDKQLEKINASLP
+48 PSIDKQLEKINASLL

-112 DSDKTNKEELI
+112 DSDKTNKMELI
-123 AAINEAKAT
+123 AAINDAKGV

-141 TEMQGKLS
+141 SEMQGKLS
-149 DIDEMISNLKDKD
+149 DVDEMISDLKDKD
-162 QELEKQISV
+162 QELEKQISD
-171 LKTYVDDELK
+171 LRTYVDDELK
-181 GIRDWATATFAT
+181 GIKDWATATFAT
-193 LEQYNGIVERIGG
+193 LEQYNAVVERIGG

-219 DLETRLTNKFDE
+219 DLEARLTKKFNE

-244 GEEVSGLN
+244 GEEVAGLN
-252 GRIDK
+252 DRID
-257 EVSDLTQAYTSAIA
+257 EEISDLTEAYTSAIA
-271 KTRAEIESAW
+271 KTRAELENAW
-281 TEKVKTSL
+281 TENVKTSL

-297 LWVNEKLTAYW
+297 LWVNGKLTAYW
-308 TIEETKAALEAQKKD
+308 TIEETKAAIESQKKD

-337 LIDANAGEIKDL
+337 LISANAGEIKDL
-349 KEALTETENAL
+349 KKALAETENAL

-366 LEDLFSELEQ
+366 LDDLFAELEQ
-376 AKKDIKAAYEAV
+376 TKKDIKTAYEAA

-393 TSLEGI
+393 NSLKG
-399 LDDELDD
+399 DMNKELADRID
-406 EIESLN
+406 SLN

-419 EALESRIEKCKDDL
+419 EALESRIQKCKDDL
-433 ASIIKDV
+433 DSIIEAV
-440 EDARTKIRNV
+440 EDAREKIRNV
-450 ISSFVYFPTYS
+450 ITSFVYFPTYS
-461 DGSVDV
+461 DGSVEV

-491 NVGNVSILTQ
+491 NVNNVSILTQ
-501 SVEPKDDVI
+501 SVEPKDYVLH
-510 PLKLNGI
+510 LKLNGI
-517 TSTGNGIV
+517 TNTGNGIV

-531 SDLPLIF
+531 SVLPVVF
-538 TNGSRKFNVLV
+538 TNGARKFNVLV

-559 MISGFIPIV
+559 MISEFIPIT

>member
-1 MEESMNIIRILPALL
+1 MNIRRILPALL
-16 SLILLVSSG
+16 SVILLVSSG

-30 AESKR
+30 AEFKR

-63 ELERTDLE
+63 ELERTDQE

-112 DSDKTNKEELI
+112 DSDKTNKMELI
-123 AAINEAKAT
+123 AAINDAKGV

-141 TEMQGKLS
+141 SEMQGKLS
-149 DIDEMISNLKDKD
+149 DVDEMISDLKDKD
-162 QELEKQISV
+162 QELEKQISD
-171 LKTYVDDELK
+171 LRTYVDDELK
-181 GIRDWATATFAT
+181 GIKDWATATFAT
-193 LEQYNGIVERIGG
+193 LEQYNAVVERIGG

-219 DLETRLTNKFDE
+219 DLEARLTKKFNE

-244 GEEVSGLN
+244 GEEVAGLN
-252 GRIDK
+252 DRID
-257 EVSDLTQAYTSAIA
+257 EEISDLTEAYTSAIA
-271 KTRAEIESAW
+271 KTRAELENAW
-281 TEKVKTSL
+281 TENVKTSL

-297 LWVNEKLTAYW
+297 LWVNGKLTAYW
-308 TIEETKAALEAQKKD
+308 TIEETKAAIESQKKD

-337 LIDANAGEIKDL
+337 LISANAGEIKDL
-349 KEALTETENAL
+349 KKALAETENAL

-366 LEDLFSELEQ
+366 LDDLFAELEQ
-376 AKKDIKAAYEAV
+376 TKKDIKAAYEAA

-393 TSLEGI
+393 TSLKG
-399 LDDELDD
+399 DMDKELADRID
-406 EIESLN
+406 SLN

-419 EALESRIEKCKDDL
+419 ESLESRIQKCKDDL
-433 ASIIKDV
+433 DSIIEAV
-440 EDARTKIRNV
+440 EDAREKIRNV
-450 ISSFVYFPTYS
+450 ITSFVYFPTYS
-461 DGSVDV
+461 DGSVEV
-467 FCEGVKKSLT
+467 ICEGAKKSLT

-491 NVGNVSILTQ
+491 NVNNVSILTQ
-501 SVEPKDDVI
+501 SVEPKDYVLH
-510 PLKLNGI
+510 LKLNGI
-517 TSTGNGIV
+517 TNTGNGIV
-525 LMDIDA
+525 LLDIDA
-531 SDLPLIF
+531 SVLPVVF
-538 TNGSRKFNVLV
+538 TNGARKFNVLV

-559 MISGFIPIV
+559 MISEFIPIT

>member
-1 MEESMNIIRILPALL
+1 MNIIRILPALL

-271 KTRAEIESAW
+271 KTRAELESAW

-323 LENQLKAQEAYLKE
+323 LENQLKAQEAYLRG

-360 ADNAKS
+360 ADNTKS
-366 LEDLFSELEQ
+366 LEDLFAELEQ
-376 AKKDIKAAYEAV
+376 SKKDIKVAYEAA
-388 IKDAI
+388 INDAI
-393 TSLEGI
+393 ASLKGVM
-399 LDDELDD
+399 DKELADRID
-406 EIESLN
+406 SLN
-412 NSIDERV
+412 NSFAERV

-433 ASIIKDV
+433 ASIIEAV
-440 EDARTKIRNV
+440 EDARDKIRNV

-461 DGSVDV
+461 DGSVEV
-467 FCEGVKKSLT
+467 FCEGDKKSLT

-491 NVGNVSILTQ
+491 NVDNVSILTQ
-501 SVEPKDDVI
+501 NVEPKNYVI
-510 PLKLNGI
+510 PLKLSGI

-531 SDLPLIF
+531 SGLPLIF
-538 TNGSRKFNVLV
+538 TNGSSKFNVLV
-549 SIKDASKGWD
+549 SIRDASKGWD

>member
-1 MEESMNIIRILPALL
+1 MNIGRILPALL
-16 SLILLVSSG
+16 SVILLVSSG

-30 AESKR
+30 AEFKR

-63 ELERTDLE
+63 ELERTDQE

-112 DSDKTNKEELI
+112 DSDKTNKVELI
-123 AAINEAKAT
+123 AAINDAKGV

-141 TEMQGKLS
+141 SEMQGKLS
-149 DIDEMISNLKDKD
+149 DVDEMISDLKDKD
-162 QELEKQISV
+162 QELEKQISD
-171 LKTYVDDELK
+171 LRTYVDDELK
-181 GIRDWATATFAT
+181 GIKDLATATFAT
-193 LEQYNGIVERIGG
+193 LEQYNAVVERIGG

-219 DLETRLTNKFDE
+219 DLEARLTKKFNE

-244 GEEVSGLN
+244 GEEVAGLN
-252 GRIDK
+252 DRID
-257 EVSDLTQAYTSAIA
+257 EEISDLTEAYTSAIA
-271 KTRAEIESAW
+271 KTRAELENAW
-281 TEKVKTSL
+281 TENVKTSL

-297 LWVNEKLTAYW
+297 LWVNGKLTAYW
-308 TIEETKAALEAQKKD
+308 TIEETKAAIESQKKD

-337 LIDANAGEIKDL
+337 LISANAGEIKDL
-349 KEALTETENAL
+349 KKALAETENAL

-366 LEDLFSELEQ
+366 LDDLFAELEQ
-376 AKKDIKAAYEAV
+376 TKKDIKAAYEAA

-393 TSLEGI
+393 TSLKG
-399 LDDELDD
+399 DMDKELADRID
-406 EIESLN
+406 SLN

-419 EALESRIEKCKDDL
+419 EALESRIQKCKDDL
-433 ASIIKDV
+433 ASIIEAV
-440 EDARTKIRNV
+440 EDAREKIRNV
-450 ISSFVYFPTYS
+450 ITSFVYFPTYS
-461 DGSVDV
+461 DGSVEV
-467 FCEGVKKSLT
+467 ICEGAKKSLT

-491 NVGNVSILTQ
+491 NVNNVSILTQ
-501 SVEPKDDVI
+501 SVEPKDYVLH
-510 PLKLNGI
+510 LKLNGI
-517 TSTGNGIV
+517 TNTGNGIV
-525 LMDIDA
+525 LLDIDA
-531 SDLPLIF
+531 SVLPVVF
-538 TNGSRKFNVLV
+538 TNGARKFNVLV

-559 MISGFIPIV
+559 MISEFIPIT

>member
-1 MEESMNIIRILPALL
+1 MNIRRILPALL
-16 SLILLVSSG
+16 SVILLVSSG

-30 AESKR
+30 AEFKR
-35 VDDRIDEIENNRI
+35 VDNRIDEIENNRI

-63 ELERTDLE
+63 ELERTDQE
-71 IKKMIESLDKTADD
+71 IKKMIESLDKTADG

-112 DSDKTNKEELI
+112 DSDKTNKVELI
-123 AAINEAKAT
+123 AAINDAKGV
-132 VLANLEAMR
+132 VLANLESMR

-149 DIDEMISNLKDKD
+149 DIDEMISDLKDKD
-162 QELEKQISV
+162 KELEKQISD
-171 LKTYVDDELK
+171 LRTYVDDELK
-181 GIRDWATATFAT
+181 GIKDWATATFAT
-193 LEQYNGIVERIGG
+193 LEQYNAVVERIGG

-219 DLETRLTNKFDE
+219 DLEARLTKKFNE

-244 GEEVSGLN
+244 GEEVAGLN
-252 GRIDK
+252 DRID
-257 EVSDLTQAYTSAIA
+257 EEISDLTEAYTSAIA
-271 KTRAEIESAW
+271 KTSTELENAW

-308 TIEETKAALEAQKKD
+308 TIEETKAALEVQKKD

-337 LIDANAGEIKDL
+337 LIDANAGEIKGL

-366 LEDLFSELEQ
+366 LNDLFAELEQ
-376 AKKDIKAAYEAV
+376 TKKDIKAAYEAAV
-388 IKDAI
+388 KDAI
-393 TSLEGI
+393 NSLKG
-399 LDDELDD
+399 DMDKELADRID
-406 EIESLN
+406 SLN

-419 EALESRIEKCKDDL
+419 EALESRIQKCKDDL
-433 ASIIKDV
+433 ASIIEAV
-440 EDARTKIRNV
+440 VDAREKIGNV

-461 DGSVDV
+461 DGSVEV
-467 FCEGVKKSLT
+467 ICEGNKKSLT

-501 SVEPKDDVI
+501 NVKPKDYVI

-517 TSTGNGIV
+517 TNTGNGIV

-531 SDLPLIF
+531 SVLPGVF
-538 TNGSRKFNVLV
+538 TNGARKFYVLV

-559 MISGFIPIV
+559 MISGFIPIT